1 MEIARSQNDGIII
14 LAPSGR
20 IDQDTSAAFQAA
32 LSGEIAGAAP
42 ASVVVDFTAIEYI
55 SSVGLRALMIG
66 AKESKASGGKLAVAA
81 LRPVVQEVFQ
91 ISRFDKVIKTF
102 DMVEDATTWMQ
113 ED

>member
-1 MEIARSQNDGIII
+1 MEIARSLNGDTII

-20 IDQDTSAAFQAA
+20 IDQDTSAAFQEA
-32 LSGEIAGAAP
+32 LSGEIAGEQTL
-42 ASVVVDFTAIEYI
+42 VVVDFSDIEYI

-66 AKESKASGGKLAVAA
+66 AKESKAGGCKLAVAA
-81 LRPVVQEVFQ
+81 LCPVVQEVFQ

-102 DMVEDATTWMQ
+102 DTVEDATRWMQ